1 MSAAED
7 LMAKFTG
14 GQKGGGNFA
23 LDANNQVIEVN
34 DNNGLF
40 DTRVEAEAAAAEAA
54 KAEAAEAA
62 KAEAAEAA
70 AAEAAKAEGG
80 RRRRKSHSGR
90 KGNSWLDHVKYTM
103 KDKKNKGK
111 SFKQILK
118 IAKKTYKRSQSQSSS
133 QSGGK
138 RRKGQNQKS
147 QKKYQNGGSGGKVA
161 GVGASASPYV

>member
-14 GQKGGGNFA
+14 GQKGGGPFEGDDYELSPGDDGYVA
-23 LDANNQVIEVN
+23 PTTTD
-34 DNNGLF
+34 
-40 DTRVEAEAAAAEAA
+40 
-54 KAEAAEAA
+54 
-62 KAEAAEAA
+62 
-70 AAEAAKAEGG
+70 EGG

-138 RRKGQNQKS
+138 RRKGKS
-147 QKKYQNGGSGGKVA
+147 QKNYQNGGSGGKVA

>member
-1 MSAAED
+1 MSAED

-14 GQKGGGNFA
+14 GQKGGKLVPKMNADGSQE
-23 LDANNQVIEVN
+23 LDPTTGEPVMIDDGQPA
-34 DNNGLF
+34 
-40 DTRVEAEAAAAEAA
+40 
-54 KAEAAEAA
+54 
-62 KAEAAEAA
+62 
-70 AAEAAKAEGG
+70 GG
-80 RRRRKSHSGR
+80 RRRKSHSGR

-111 SFKQILK
+111 SFKQVLK

-133 QSGGK
+133 QSGGRK
-138 RRKGQNQKS
+138 RKGQNNQKS

>member
-1 MSAAED
+1 MSAED

-14 GQKGGGNFA
+14 GQKGGAG
-23 LDANNQVIEVN
+23 DVVVYKIG
-34 DNNGLF
+34 DPS
-40 DTRVEAEAAAAEAA
+40 DTRTIQ
-54 KAEAAEAA
+54 
-62 KAEAAEAA
+62 
-70 AAEAAKAEGG
+70 EGDQIPEG
-80 RRRRKSHSGR
+80 YTRDAPIGGRRRKSHSGR